1 MNFRRTF
8 TALLL
13 TGLFAIGLSAQ
24 NFPDANVKTLDR
36 QEVALS
42 DYVGQGK
49 NTVVAVWA
57 TTCPNCIMELDHM
70 KDYVDKWAEEYNAE
84 VIAVSMDQYQRIRR
98 VKPMVSGRQWPYTV
112 LIDSQRRLGSLLNFT
127 AIPQLFVVDG
137 QGKII
142 QQYSSYQRGREKEV
156 DRVLAKLK

>member
-1 MNFRRTF
+1 MNIFRISSLF
-8 TALLL
+8 LLFS
-13 TGLFAIGLSAQ
+13 LFAIGLNAQ
-24 NFPDANVKTLDR
+24 DFPDANVKTLDR
-36 QEVALS
+36 QDVALS

-70 KDYVDKWAEEYNAE
+70 KDYVEKWSTQYNAE

-98 VKPMVSGRQWPYTV
+98 VKPMVNGRQWPYTV
-112 LIDSQRRLGSLLNFT
+112 LIDSQRQLGSLLNFT

-137 QGKII
+137 KGKII
-142 QQYSSYQRGREKEV
+142 QQYSSYQRGREEEV
-156 DRVLAKLK
+156 DRVLARLK